1 QRVED
6 VLDRDRRLLLEAFA
20 ELLAREHLLR
30 GEAGRE
36 TDDVAE
42 PELSEPL
49 ALHDDADALARHDL
63 VELIEVGLRVLE
75 HLLVGHGRASIVAV
89 GRVADLRR
97 PVADDDHDLV
107 PPLREALELPQGH
120 GVTAL
125 RSLPWSNRALEN
137 DAGPCV
143 PARGISLEA
152 APGRR
157 LVQRF
162 APRTAVG
169 PARHDPRDG
178 RASRRGGRRGAR
190 LLHRGPALA
199 TGS

>member
-1 QRVED
+1 ALGTLTDLLLELAAREYVEQLVCPADLDVGFDGDRVVCLQQRVQD
-6 VLDRDRRLLLEAFA
+6 VLDRDRRLLFEALA

-30 GEAGRE
+30 GETRRE

-63 VELIEVGLRVLE
+63 VELIEVCLRVLE

-107 PPLREALELPQGH
+107 PPLSEALEFPQGH
-120 GVTAL
+120 GTSDVKARARRDEAL
-125 RSLPWSNRALEN
+125 
-137 DAGPCV
+137 
-143 PARGISLEA
+143 
-152 APGRR
+152 
-157 LVQRF
+157 F
-162 APRTAVG
+162 
-169 PARHDPRDG
+169 DPKLT
-178 RASRRGGRRGAR
+178 ASRAD
-190 LLHRGPALA
+190 LLHWPI
-199 TGS
+199 